1 MAAKTI
7 CVTYPKM
14 EIYANYVKTTKT
26 ISFVSPKDESD
37 IGQLQKKKKKKMGKM
52 FVASAP
58 LMHLSVNVVH
68 ILVILLVNVN
78 YFDIKQKMQHADC
91 KFISLL

>member
-7 CVTYPKM
+7 RVTYPKM
-14 EIYANYVKTTKT
+14 EIYANYLKTTKT

-37 IGQLQKKKKKKMGKM
+37 IGQLQTKMCEM

-58 LMHLSVNVVH
+58 LCN
-68 ILVILLVNVN
+68 
-78 YFDIKQKMQHADC
+78 
-91 KFISLL
+91 